1 MTAGRSQSRL
11 RRQPNPAARA
21 LGRPRNQPD
30 IAAVPASGSRTFHAW
45 QYLSASGGESGS
57 AVMFVTSVAWFAS
70 MRRAAS
76 ADFSCGSAV
85 SGYAARVP

>member
-1 MTAGRSQSRL
+1 MTAGWAKWL
-11 RRQPNPAARA
+11 RRQPDPATRARQA
-21 LGRPRNQPD
+21 NQP
-30 IAAVPASGSRTFHAW
+30 AGHCRGPGAGSRTFHAW